1 MADWGGSKTKG
12 RSACNTDALLGDEQA
27 CFDIDDSLKE
37 GWEVKGQ
44 GKSRAEK
51 KKAAKARKKAAEAE
65 AARVKAVADLEV
77 KALKDQLAKEK
88 AEAEK
93 LKKLQAALATADDW
107 DAVEVDALDGDAP
120 AADAAAA
127 AAPAVAA
134 EAEEEEEEELDDYQM
149 SLLELKL
156 SDASSR
162 MRYAQAISAGLASK
176 QLVKFMDEIFK
187 KSSNALALDDVRSL
201 VSLLEGKHK
210 AAMEKEATAQSF
222 GDYDGAADDDD
233 GDFM

>member
-12 RSACNTDALLGDEQA
+12 RSACNTSDLLGDEQA

-37 GWEVKGQ
+37 SWEVKGQ

-51 KKAAKARKKAAEAE
+51 KKAAKARKKVVEAE
-65 AARVKAVADLEV
+65 AARVKAVADLEA

-107 DAVEVDALDGDAP
+107 DAVEVDALDAP
-120 AADAAAA
+120 AADAPAAVA

-134 EAEEEEEEELDDYQM
+134 AEPEEELDDYQM

-201 VSLLEGKHK
+201 VSMLEGKHK